1 MNEITVYLV
10 SIGRDQPLKLLIRGG
25 RVIDPANHIDE
36 QLDIYI
42 ENEKI
47 AQLGKNLTVS
57 GAQVLDAGRLIV
69 APGLVDLHV
78 HLREPGFE
86 AKETVTTGCAAAA
99 RGGVTTLVA
108 MPNTRPV
115 TDCPEIINLVRDKAA
130 PTGVNVLPAG
140 AVTVGQKGQALTN
153 FAALKEAGVPALTD
167 DGVPIQ
173 NLALLRQAMSQ
184 AKELGVPLL
193 DHCEDKDMVRNY
205 AVNEGKVSA
214 QLGLPGRPAIA
225 EELQIMR
232 DAMLAE
238 ETGAH
243 VHTCH
248 ISTGKGVDIVRRAK
262 ARGVRITCE
271 TCPQYFTLTEDE
283 VLRQGALA
291 RVNPPLRTQEDVAAI
306 RAGLMDGTIDAIA
319 TDHAPHTSEEKS
331 RPLPDAPSGLVGLET
346 SLALA
351 LTELYHSGLLPLSRV
366 LELMSASPAALL
378 GLDKGTL
385 GVGRGADLVLFD
397 LDEEWV
403 IDKNS
408 FVSKGHNTPFH
419 GRAVRGKVKYTI
431 SRGNII
437 YQEG

>member
-1 MNEITVYLV
+1 M
-10 SIGRDQPLKLLIRGG
+10 KLLIQGG
-25 RVIDPANHIDE
+25 RVIDPANRIDE
-36 QLDIYI
+36 QLDICI
-42 ENEKI
+42 ENGKI
-47 AQLGKNLTVS
+47 IQLDKDLIVS
-57 GAQVLDAGRLIV
+57 GTQIIDATGLVV

-86 AKETVTTGCAAAA
+86 EKETAATGCAAAA
-99 RGGVTTLVA
+99 KGGVTTLVA
-108 MPNTRPV
+108 MPNTRPA
-115 TDCPEIINLVRDKAA
+115 TDCPEMVRLVRDRAA
-130 PTGVNVLPAG
+130 PAGVNVLPAG
-140 AVTVGQKGQALTN
+140 AVTVGQMGQALTD
-153 FAALKEAGVPALTD
+153 FAALKAAGVPALTD
-167 DGVPIQ
+167 DGVPVQ
-173 NLALLRQAMSQ
+173 NLALLRQAMRE
-184 AKELGVPLL
+184 AKALGLPLL
-193 DHCEDKDMVRNY
+193 DHCEDKDMVQNY
-205 AVNEGKVSA
+205 AVNEGKVSV

-243 VHTCH
+243 IHICH
-248 ISTGKGVDIVRRAK
+248 ISTEKGVDIVRRAK
-262 ARGVRITCE
+262 ARGVRISCE

-291 RVNPPLRTQEDVAAI
+291 RVNPPLRTQKDVEAI
-306 RAGLMDGTIDAIA
+306 RAGLVDGTIDAIA
-319 TDHAPHTSEEKS
+319 TDHAPHTAEEKS

-351 LTELYHSGLLPLSRV
+351 LTGLYHSGLLSLSRV

-385 GVGRGADLVLFD
+385 GVGRDADIVLFD
-397 LDEEWV
+397 AGEKWTV
-403 IDKNS
+403 DKNS
-408 FVSKGHNTPFH
+408 FVSKGRNTPFH
-419 GRAVRGKVKYTI
+419 GRTVLGKVKYTI

>member
-1 MNEITVYLV
+1 M
-10 SIGRDQPLKLLIRGG
+10 KLLIRGG
-25 RVIDPANHIDE
+25 RVIDPANRVDE
-36 QLDIYI
+36 QLDIYV
-42 ENEKI
+42 ENGKI
-47 AQLGKNLTVS
+47 ARLGKNLAVPGAQMIDAAGLTVS
-57 GAQVLDAGRLIV
+57 
-69 APGLVDLHV
+69 PGLVDLHV

-86 AKETVTTGCAAAA
+86 TKETVATGCAAAA
-99 RGGVTTLVA
+99 KGGVTTLVA

-115 TDCPEIINLVRDKAA
+115 MDSPEIVKLVRDKAA
-130 PTGVNVLPAG
+130 HTGVNVLPAG
-140 AVTVGQKGQALTN
+140 AVTVGQQGQALTD
-153 FAALKEAGVPALTD
+153 FAALKAAGVPALTD

-173 NLALLRQAMSQ
+173 NLALLRQAMQ
-184 AKELGVPLL
+184 RAKELGLPLL
-193 DHCEDKDMVRNY
+193 DHCEDKDMVQNY
-205 AVNEGKVSA
+205 AVNEGKASA

-243 VHTCH
+243 VHICH

-291 RVNPPLRTQEDVAAI
+291 RVNPPLRTRQDVEAI
-306 RAGLMDGTIDAIA
+306 RAGLVDGTIDAIA
-319 TDHAPHTSEEKS
+319 TDHAPHTAEEKS

-351 LTELYHSGLLPLSRV
+351 LTELYHSGLLSLSRV
-366 LELMSASPAALL
+366 VELMSASPAALL

-385 GVGRGADLVLFD
+385 GVGRNADLVLFD
-397 LDEEWV
+397 PDEEWT

-408 FVSKGHNTPFH
+408 FVSKGRNTPFH
-419 GRAVRGKVKYTI
+419 GLSVRGKVKYTI
-431 SRGNII
+431 SRGTII